1 MVGILYLLNCILV
14 GAVFCDFFLP
24 GLSERCIYKKGEK
37 ELRIPGFFVLFP
49 AWYITGTVFQSWLV
63 YFVAYGFRS
72 LRHPLTPANAIV
84 LPSLFLLAVTYFVLK
99 AVRNKSFINRNKL
112 SDFFFGDKFGYF
124 VFTVI
129 VFIFAYLVMYRTLYV
144 KDGELNVGYSVW
156 ADFGAHLGMIR
167 SFSYGNNFPTQY
179 TYFGGEDIRY
189 HFMFQFLVGNLE
201 YLGLRIDHAF
211 NIPSI
216 LNFISMYLLLFT
228 LTIQLLGSHVT
239 AWLGALFFTFRSSPS
254 FFIYLGENTKAAVK
268 GVKDSGV
275 SAWKLFAEL
284 SSYFK
289 YSEYH
294 EGWGFW
300 CTRAFANQRHFALGI
315 SALLLG
321 LLVFLPY
328 LQAMGKRLGSLK
340 DIKKEKVSLYGES
353 LEGEELE
360 GENLEN
366 MAEATAK
373 VGPFTYVK
381 EMFFTSYGWK
391 FFDLKKSVGMGL
403 FLGAMGFWHGS
414 ALIATLSMLF
424 FMAAFSA
431 GRLDYVITA
440 ALSVGLTFLQSKF
453 FIYGSAVAPE
463 YFFGFIADNRT
474 FWGVMLYIGL
484 LTGVTIL
491 IAIFGALKYRGV
503 KRYMLF
509 VFTVP
514 FILSFFLKLTPD
526 IGVNHKWVIISL
538 MLISIYTA
546 DFVAAFFRE
555 KDIAKIIVALV
566 LTFCLTAT
574 GVAELRIQYNED
586 GNKMTF
592 DQKSPVTMWIK
603 ENISSN
609 DLVLTDVYP
618 ISNIVLGGIIS
629 YYSYPYCVWS
639 AGYNADFR
647 AAMVT
652 DIFEAETPAALDFY
666 IKLADI
672 DYIILDIT
680 IRESSDYELNEENIQ
695 NTYEEV
701 FTYGEGQ
708 WAIRVFDTHKP
719 LYK

>member
-1 MVGILYLLNCILV
+1 MLGILYLINCILV
-14 GAVFCDFFLP
+14 GAVCCDFFLP
-24 GLSERCIYKKGEK
+24 TLSERCLYTKDGK
-37 ELRIPGFFVLFP
+37 EIRIPGFFVLFP
-49 AWYITGTVFQSWLV
+49 AWYITGTVFQSWIV
-63 YFVAYGFRS
+63 YFVAYGFKG

-84 LPSLFLLAVTYFVLK
+84 MPSLFLLSLVYFVI
-99 AVRNKSFINRNKL
+99 KSIRHRQFITRKKL
-112 SDFFFGDKFGYF
+112 GDFFLGDKFGYF

-129 VFIFAYLVMYRTLYV
+129 VFVFAYIVMYRTLYV
-144 KDGELNVGYSVW
+144 EKGQLNIGYSVW

-228 LTIQLLGSHVT
+228 LTIQLLGSHLT

-254 FFIYLGENTKAAVK
+254 FFIYLGENTKAPIK
-268 GVKDSGV
+268 GIKGSGV
-275 SAWKLFAEL
+275 SAWKLFDEL
-284 SSYFK
+284 NAYFK

-315 SALLLG
+315 SGLLLG
-321 LLVFLPY
+321 LVVFLPY
-328 LQAMGKRLGSLK
+328 LQAMGAKLAALK
-340 DIKKEKVSLYGES
+340 DKKQSAVENADERIEIISEAAEDEEIPATKVS
-353 LEGEELE
+353 
-360 GENLEN
+360 
-366 MAEATAK
+366 
-373 VGPFTYVK
+373 PFTYIK
-381 EMFFTSYGWK
+381 EMFFTADGWM
-391 FFDLKKSVGMGL
+391 FMDLKKAIGMGL
-403 FLGAMGFWHGS
+403 FLGALGFWHGS
-414 ALIATLSMLF
+414 ALIAALSMLF
-424 FMAAFSA
+424 FMAAFSM

-440 ALSVGLTFLQSKF
+440 GLSVLLTLLQSKF
-453 FIYGSAVAPE
+453 FIFGSAVAPE
-463 YFFGFIADNRT
+463 YFFGFIAENRT
-474 FWGVMLYIGL
+474 FWGVMLYVGL

-491 IAIFGALKYRGV
+491 IAIFAALKYRGV

-514 FILSFFLKLTPD
+514 FIISFFLKLTPD

-538 MLISIYTA
+538 MLISMYTA
-546 DFVAAFFRE
+546 DFVAAYLRE
-555 KDIAKIIVALV
+555 KDAMKIIASLV
-566 LTFCLTAT
+566 LIFCLTAT

-586 GNKMTF
+586 NNKMTF
-592 DQKSPVTMWIK
+592 EQDNPVTNWVK
-603 ENISSN
+603 ENISSQ

-618 ISNIVLGGIIS
+618 ISNMVLGGIIS

-639 AGYNADFR
+639 AGYNSDFR
-647 AAMVT
+647 AAMVA
-652 DIFEAETPAALDFY
+652 DIFQSESSKELDYY
-666 IKLADI
+666 IRIADI

-680 IRESSDYELNEENIQ
+680 IRESQDYRLNEENIE

-701 FTYGEGQ
+701 FTFGEGQ
-708 WAIRVFDTHKP
+708 WAIRIFDTHKP
-719 LYK
+719 IY